1 MPAMREPVEFLGAA
15 MNENIGFV
23 AGDIFQTLRQNNGRS
38 DMNNLR
44 KALNR
49 VDDMH
54 LHAGIGWLAREGK
67 IQVESS
73 KDGKITIS
81 LR

>member
-1 MPAMREPVEFLGAA
+1 

-23 AGDIFQTLRQNNGRS
+23 AGDIFQAIRQSNGRT
-38 DMNNLR
+38 DMNSLR

-67 IQVESS
+67 IHLDQ